1 MFPPARRPNASFA
14 GTNALLLDTASSP
27 TTKPSK
33 LSPTSVGDAGALRQ
47 TVSAGC
53 SVEQGKRKVDM
64 NDLNNPATLA
74 LCIKYA
80 AQTLARDSQV
90 LLSVMRMLDPQTPDM
105 PAVHAGLEMY
115 IEQRLAWCLATV
127 SLSHSRAVC
136 GLCDDGSA

>member
-1 MFPPARRPNASFA
+1 
-14 GTNALLLDTASSP
+14 
-27 TTKPSK
+27 
-33 LSPTSVGDAGALRQ
+33 
-47 TVSAGC
+47 
-53 SVEQGKRKVDM
+53 M